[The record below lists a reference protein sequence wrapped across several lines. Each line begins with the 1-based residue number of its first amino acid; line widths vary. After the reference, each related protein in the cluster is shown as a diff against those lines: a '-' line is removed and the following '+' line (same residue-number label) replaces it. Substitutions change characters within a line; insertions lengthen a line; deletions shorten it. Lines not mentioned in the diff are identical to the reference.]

1 MYILLQLL
9 LDMLM
14 CLICRLKSTTVEK
27 EVRAGRDNREEED
40 REEGEGR
47 NVQQGEGENRR
58 SLC

>member
-14 CLICRLKSTTVEK
+14 CLICRLKSTTLER
-27 EVRAGRDNREEED
+27 EVRAGWDNREEED

-47 NVQQGEGENRR
+47 NVQQGEGENQRG
-58 SLC
+58 LC

>member
-14 CLICRLKSTTVEK
+14 CLICRLKSTVVER

-47 NVQQGEGENRR
+47 NVQQGEGENQR